1 MGDTGLAAASGGSK
15 STSSS
20 NLDSLL
26 SDAALGDALT
36 NTSGGTDLSSLFAD
50 AGLLGDSSGL
60 GGVFSTIDPSGSQAA
75 SESITPPAD
84 AAGTPAG
91 SDPSANIGGTQSG
104 GAPQPGLPQTQ
115 QPTPPVSQP
124 SAQDSPLAKIAKSL
138 RSTFGLG
145 EQPTAGG
152 PTGPTPQSAQRAMA
166 AMTPAPD
173 ASSGD
178 DQSLPPDLVN
188 PKLNPDYG
196 GGTVGNVARA
206 RPAIANLLPTMPTP
220 AETGELPPGGFAS
233 PPGTTIAGPASEVLR
248 EGEGGPA
255 ATPQTAPVSAPPVQP
270 APAATPAPPA
280 PAPAPAAPDPAQA
293 APPTK
298 TAPVAPETPEAPP
311 EPSQG
316 VYGPTTGGG
325 GIGPLLRDILGMTLA
340 SPVALPMLAQL
351 LGGMGRHRGGIPP
364 WAYHGMMPFMRGTR
378 RGFVG
383 FRGGFLRP
391 GYYPR
396 RQGGWGFHP
405 GGYHPGWGAWAPG
418 MIGNQPMPSAAAGGE
433 PGGWRGANV
442 QSGGAPDR
450 PGAGADQAWSS
461 SGLASNPFLNTLV
474 GQESGG
480 GQNIVS
486 RTDKDS
492 RGLTLAQGGNPSE
505 ISQGYFQIQN
515 HPGGTWSTYARRA
528 GVDLSQYPTPRS
540 APLEVQWK
548 VAQMIPISAWGH
560 DTQVALQRRGFRYS
574 PSMTLGQVAQQ
585 SGGVNPT
592 AVASNPSSTTSR
604 GAPGTPPANI
614 RIHDPE
620 NPIHDY
626 PAPTETSGAPPA
638 QPVQSD
644 DFAEA
649 G

>member
-1 MGDTGLAAASGGSK
+1 MSDLGNAAASGGS
-15 STSSS
+15 SSSS
-20 NLDSLL
+20 NLDNLL
-26 SDAALGDALT
+26 SDASLGDALT

-84 AAGTPAG
+84 AAGTPSG

-104 GAPQPGLPQTQ
+104 GAAQPGLPQPQ
-115 QPTPPVSQP
+115 QPTPPAAQP
-124 SAQDSPLAKIAKSL
+124 TAPDSPLAKIAQSL

-152 PTGPTPQSAQRAMA
+152 PTGPTPKGVS
-166 AMTPAPD
+166 PIE
-173 ASSGD
+173 G
-178 DQSLPPDLVN
+178 LPPPGDPSTLI
-188 PKLNPDYG
+188 PPGLARGKSFLG
-196 GGTVGNVARA
+196 GIPGGLYDALRA
-206 RPAIANLLPTMPTP
+206 TP
-220 AETGELPPGGFAS
+220 AETGELPPGGFAGA
-233 PPGTTIAGPASEVLR
+233 PNQPARPVTPTPTPAAGPMDPTIAA
-248 EGEGGPA
+248 GGPGA
-255 ATPQTAPVSAPPVQP
+255 GAGQPPSP
-270 APAATPAPPA
+270 APAPAPAA

-298 TAPVAPETPEAPP
+298 KGPETPETPEAAP

-316 VYGPTTGGG
+316 VYGPTAGGG
-325 GIGPLLRDILGMTLA
+325 GIGALLRDVLGMTLA

-351 LGGMGRHRGGIPP
+351 IGGMGRHRGGIPP
-364 WAYHGMMPFMRGTR
+364 WAYHGMMPFMRGR
-378 RGFVG
+378 GRGFGG

-418 MIGNQPMPSAAAGGE
+418 MAGNQPMPSVGGPSAGGE

-515 HPGGTWSTYARRA
+515 HPGGTWSTYARKA

-574 PSMTLGQVAQQ
+574 PNTPLGQVAQQ
-585 SGGVNPT
+585 NGGVNPT
-592 AVASNPSSTTSR
+592 AVASTPSPATSR

-614 RIHDPE
+614 RIHDPD